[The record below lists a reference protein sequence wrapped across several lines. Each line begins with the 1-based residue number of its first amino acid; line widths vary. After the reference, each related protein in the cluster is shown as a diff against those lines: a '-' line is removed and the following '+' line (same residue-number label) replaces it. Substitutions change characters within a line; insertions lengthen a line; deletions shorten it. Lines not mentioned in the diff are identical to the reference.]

1 MDKKSFTVLVGAG
14 YWGSK
19 ILEKLVLLNLNIIV
33 LDSNNK
39 TLLIHKKKYSDKKCI
54 FIENFYDLKQLD
66 YENVIIASPAQLHF
80 QQINFFLKLN
90 KNIFVEKPL
99 CINFNQ
105 IKLLKKKLLNYKK
118 TFMVGHIMHHH
129 NGFKK
134 IVELKK
140 KNFFGK
146 ILYLYSSR
154 LSFGKL
160 RKFEN
165 ILSSFAP
172 HDLSMMIALMKKAP
186 IVKNCS
192 GSKMLNNKV
201 YDNSI
206 INLKFSKKVN
216 AHIFVNW
223 LSPFKEQKFVV
234 IGEKNMLVFDDTA
247 AWDKKIMII
256 NKPLIVQNNSYVL
269 NNKKISF
276 LKTKKNDAL
285 LDEIKYFC
293 KCAKNKSKPI
303 SGIDE
308 SFHIYGLL
316 DKSIKILKK

>member
-1 MDKKSFTVLVGAG
+1 MHKKLFTVLVGAG

-19 ILEKLVLLNLNIIV
+19 ILEKLILLNLNIIV

-39 TLLIHKKKYSDKKCI
+39 TLSIHKKNYINKKCI
-54 FIENFYDLKQLD
+54 FINNFYDLKKFN

-80 QQINFFLKLN
+80 HHIKFFLKLD
-90 KNIFVEKPL
+90 KNIYVEKPL
-99 CINFNQ
+99 CVNFEK
-105 IKLLKKKLLNYKK
+105 IKLLKKRLRNYKK

-129 NGFKK
+129 NSFKK
-134 IVELKK
+134 IIELNK

-172 HDLSMMIALMKKAP
+172 HDLSMMIALMKKNP
-186 IVKNCS
+186 ILKNCS

-206 INLKFSKKVN
+206 INFTFPKKVN

-234 IGEKNMLVFDDTA
+234 IGQKNMLVFDDTA
-247 AWDKKIMII
+247 AWDKKLMII
-256 NKPLIVQNNSYVL
+256 KKPLIVQNNSYVL

-276 LKTKKNDAL
+276 LNTKKNDAL